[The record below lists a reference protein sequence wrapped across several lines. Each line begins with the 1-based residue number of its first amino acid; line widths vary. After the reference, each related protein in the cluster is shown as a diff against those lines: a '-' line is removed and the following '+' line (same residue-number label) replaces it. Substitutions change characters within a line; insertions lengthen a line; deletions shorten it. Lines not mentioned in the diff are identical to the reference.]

1 MSDQFINNS
10 TVSKQTT
17 KILPSGSRQIPVTV
31 ITGFL
36 GAGKTTLLSNLLT
49 HCHDHEIAILVNEF
63 GQTSIDG
70 AIMERPNGDHAVEI
84 HQVNNGLI
92 AYSDDKQFM
101 PAMLAIM
108 NRQKPIDNLLV
119 ETSGLALPTAVMA
132 SLAQPELEGRFQL
145 DAVLAV
151 VDTEIFLSG
160 GFDEVEEKPVAQ
172 NVLFDSRRSLSS
184 LFKQQLES
192 ADVVI
197 LNKVDKLKEEELI
210 LCELKIRKL
219 APRIRFVESAYHA
232 YLNPRIALGLHLH
245 EATHLNSGLKQH
257 QSAANNPLSHTAQTV
272 SHSLVNGHSHSGIG
286 AHEHGLHTHEHFHEQ
301 DPAWL
306 SFVLNTDE
314 SVNPDSVRAACETI
328 AKTEPVLRL
337 KGFFKAI
344 GTDNY
349 VLVQGVRDKISC
361 SPQENLSQPDAEK
374 GTSLIVFIGYH
385 LVREKVK
392 EALTKMTGAK
402 WY

>member
-1 MSDQFINNS
+1 
-10 TVSKQTT
+10 VS
-17 KILPSGSRQIPVTV
+17 IPVTV
-31 ITGFL
+31 VTGFL
-36 GAGKTTLLSNLLT
+36 GAGKTTLLSNLLS
-49 HCHDHEIAILVNEF
+49 HCPDHEIAILVNEF

-70 AIMERPNGDHAVEI
+70 AVMERRGGDQAVEI

-101 PAMLAIM
+101 PAMRAIM

-132 SLAQPELEGRFQL
+132 SLAQPELDSRFQL

-160 GFDEVEEKPVAQ
+160 GFDEVEQKPVMQ
-172 NVLFDSRRSLSS
+172 NVLFDSRRSLAS
-184 LFKQQLES
+184 LFKQQLEN

-219 APRIRFVESAYHA
+219 APRVRFVESAYHA
-232 YLNPRIALGLHLH
+232 HLNPRIALGLHLH

-257 QSAANNPLSHTAQTV
+257 QSAANDPSRQIAQTV

-286 AHEHGLHTHEHFHEQ
+286 AHEHGLHTHEHLHEQ
-301 DPAWL
+301 DPAWV
-306 SFVLNTDE
+306 SFVLNTDQILDADILRQTCE
-314 SVNPDSVRAACETI
+314 SIARAQ
-328 AKTEPVLRL
+328 PVLRL
-337 KGFFKAI
+337 KGFFKAD
-344 GTDNY
+344 GYDNC
-349 VLVQGVRDKISC
+349 LLIQGVRDKITC
-361 SPQENLSQPDAEK
+361 VPQDSVSRASQ
-374 GTSLIVFIGYH
+374 IVFIGYH

-392 EALTKMTGAK
+392 GALTSMTGVN

>member
-1 MSDQFINNS
+1 MTEPLN
-10 TVSKQTT
+10 TVSQKNKTQTM
-17 KILPSGSRQIPVTV
+17 PSARGQIPVT
-31 ITGFL
+31 ILTGFL
-36 GAGKTTLLSNLLT
+36 GAGKTTLLSNLLS
-49 HCHDHEIAILVNEF
+49 HCPDNEIAILVNEF

-70 AIMERPNGDHAVEI
+70 AIMEKRRGESHVEI

-92 AYSDDKQFM
+92 AYSEDKQFL
-101 PAMLAIM
+101 PAMLAIKD
-108 NRQKPIDNLLV
+108 RQKPIDSLLI

-160 GFDEVEEKPVAQ
+160 GFDEVDEKPQAQ
-172 NVLFDSRRSLSS
+172 NVLFESKKSLAT
-184 LFKQQLES
+184 LFKQQLEN

-210 LCELKIRKL
+210 LCEMKIRKL
-219 APRIRFVESAYHA
+219 APRVRFVEAAYHA
-232 YLNPRIALGLHLH
+232 HLNPRIALGLHLH
-245 EATHLNSGLKQH
+245 EATHLDSSLKQH
-257 QSAANNPLSHTAQTV
+257 RNAAASATQTV

-306 SFVLNTDE
+306 SFVLNTDDRLDHE
-314 SVNPDSVRAACETI
+314 TLQVVCQNIARA
-328 AKTEPVLRL
+328 EPVLRL
-337 KGFFKAI
+337 KGFFKSRDDGRLFLI
-344 GTDNY
+344 
-349 VLVQGVRDKISC
+349 QGVRDKIEC
-361 SPQENLSQPDAEK
+361 ALQQEQLPDDYGQSSSQ
-374 GTSLIVFIGYH
+374 IVFIGYH
-385 LVREKVK
+385 LVREKVQD
-392 EALTKMTGAK
+392 ALSKMTGAH

>member
-1 MSDQFINNS
+1 MSEQI
-10 TVSKQTT
+10 KQSPKT
-17 KILPSGSRQIPVTV
+17 IQAVLPRRGQIPVTV
-31 ITGFL
+31 VTGFL
-36 GAGKTTLLSNLLT
+36 GAGKTTLLSNLLS
-49 HCHDHEIAILVNEF
+49 HCPDHEIAILVNEF

-70 AIMERPNGDHAVEI
+70 AIMERRGANEQVEI

-101 PAMLAIM
+101 PAMLAIKD
-108 NRQKPIDNLLV
+108 RLKPVDNLLI

-160 GFDEVEEKPVAQ
+160 GFDEAKEQSAPQ
-172 NVLFDSRRSLSS
+172 NVLFDSRRSLAS
-184 LFKQQLES
+184 LFRQQLES

-210 LCELKIRKL
+210 LCEMRIRKL
-219 APRIRFVESAYHA
+219 APRVRFVESAYHA
-232 YLNPRIALGLHLH
+232 HLNPRIALGLHLH
-245 EATHLNSGLKQH
+245 EATHLDSGLKKH
-257 QSAANNPLSHTAQTV
+257 RSSSGDVTSTV

-306 SFVLNTDE
+306 SFMLKTDE
-314 SVNPDSVRAACETI
+314 SVDPSLLQKACESI

-337 KGFFKAI
+337 KGFFKTQSEWNLI
-344 GTDNY
+344 
-349 VLVQGVRDKISC
+349 QGVRDKISC
-361 SPQENLSQPDAEK
+361 APQDDAVNSDGENTTSQ
-374 GTSLIVFIGYH
+374 IVFIGYH
-385 LVREKVK
+385 LLRDKVK
-392 EALTKMTGAK
+392 DVLTSVTAVN

>member
-1 MSDQFINNS
+1 MSDQLNNNS
-10 TVSKQTT
+10 TVSKQTAN
-17 KILPSGSRQIPVTV
+17 LVQSGKRQIPVTV

-36 GAGKTTLLSNLLT
+36 GAGKTTLLSNLLS
-49 HCHDHEIAILVNEF
+49 HCPDHEIAILVNEF

-70 AIMERPNGDHAVEI
+70 AIMERRSGDQPVEI

-108 NRQKPIDNLLV
+108 NRQKPIDNVLV

-132 SLAQPELEGRFQL
+132 SLAQPELEERFQL

-160 GFDEVEEKPVAQ
+160 GFDEVAENPTPQ
-172 NVLFDSRRSLSS
+172 NVLFDSRRSLAS

-219 APRIRFVESAYHA
+219 APRIRFVEAAYHA
-232 YLNPRIALGLHLH
+232 HLNPRIALGLHLH

-257 QSAANNPLSHTAQTV
+257 RSAANNSARQTAQTV

-286 AHEHGLHTHEHFHEQ
+286 AHEHGLHTHEHIHEQ

-314 SVNPDSVRAACETI
+314 ALDADSIKVACEAI
-328 AKTEPVLRL
+328 ARTQPVLRL
-337 KGFFKAI
+337 KGFFKAQ
-344 GTDNY
+344 GSDNY
-349 VLVQGVRDKISC
+349 VLVQGVRDKINC
-361 SPQENLSQPDAEK
+361 APQEILSQADAERV
-374 GTSLIVFIGYH
+374 TSQIVFIGYH

-392 EALTKMTGAK
+392 DALTIMTAVN

>member
-1 MSDQFINNS
+1 MSNR
-10 TVSKQTT
+10 V
-17 KILPSGSRQIPVTV
+17 IPITV

-36 GAGKTTLLSNLLT
+36 GAGKTTLLSNLLSY
-49 HCHDHEIAILVNEF
+49 CCDHEIAILVNEF

-70 AIMERPNGDHAVEI
+70 AIMERSNGDQQVEI

-101 PAMLAIM
+101 PAMQAIM
-108 NRQKPIDNLLV
+108 KREKPIDNLLV

-160 GFDEVEEKPVAQ
+160 GFDEVDEKPVPQ
-172 NVLFDSRRSLSS
+172 NVLFDSRRSLAS

-219 APRIRFVESAYHA
+219 APRVRFVESAYHA
-232 YLNPRIALGLHLH
+232 HLNPRIALGLHLH

-257 QSAANNPLSHTAQTV
+257 QSAANIPARQFAQSV

-286 AHEHGLHTHEHFHEQ
+286 SHEHGLHTHEHFHEQ

-306 SFVLNTDE
+306 SFVLNTDGIL
-314 SVNPDSVRAACETI
+314 DADAVRASCETI
-328 AKTEPVLRL
+328 ARSEPVLRL
-337 KGFFKAI
+337 KGFFKAK
-344 GTDNY
+344 GSDNN

-361 SPQENLSQPDAEK
+361 VPQDSILQGDTKSVSSQ
-374 GTSLIVFIGYH
+374 IVFIGYH

-392 EALTKMTGAK
+392 DALTSMTGVN

>member
-1 MSDQFINNS
+1 MSNQS
-10 TVSKQTT
+10 
-17 KILPSGSRQIPVTV
+17 IPVTV

-36 GAGKTTLLSNLLT
+36 GAGKTTLLSNLLS
-49 HCHDHEIAILVNEF
+49 HCHGHEIAIVVNEF

-70 AIMERPNGDHAVEI
+70 AIMERRSADQHVEI

-101 PAMLAIM
+101 PAMQAIM
-108 NRQKPIDNLLV
+108 NRQKPIDSLLV

-145 DAVLAV
+145 DAVIAV
-151 VDTEIFLSG
+151 VDTEIFLAG
-160 GFDEVEEKPVAQ
+160 GFDEVEEKPVPQ
-172 NVLFDSRRSLSS
+172 NVLFDSRRSLAS
-184 LFKQQLES
+184 LFKQQLEN

-219 APRIRFVESAYHA
+219 APRVRFVESAYHA
-232 YLNPRIALGLHLH
+232 HLNPRIALGLHLH
-245 EATHLNSGLKQH
+245 EATYLNGGLKQH
-257 QSAANNPLSHTAQTV
+257 QSAQTV

-306 SFVLNTDE
+306 SFVLNTDQ
-314 SVNPDSVRAACETI
+314 VLDSEVVRASCETI
-328 AKTEPVLRL
+328 ARAEPVLRL
-337 KGFFKAI
+337 KGFFKAK
-344 GTDNY
+344 GSGKS

-361 SPQENLSQPDAEK
+361 VPQVSSPQNECESDSSQ
-374 GTSLIVFIGYH
+374 IVFIGYH

-392 EALTKMTGAK
+392 DALTKMTGVN